1 MIYDGVINKPPLNEE
16 TLAHYGVLGMK
27 WGVRKNPEKAY
38 SKAAKELAK
47 RKKKVVKADKK
58 YKRALNRP
66 FGSLYRSTSQK
77 LNKLNKKQNKLR
89 KWEEAIVKNFEKE
102 YDRIRKTS
110 NTDEEKNKRLSR
122 LEKAYNDNFKVK
134 VKIKAEEK
142 NKSSKATSSSIEN
155 KVKNARKTGKYDMEF
170 LEGNYDVDSKTGD
183 LLKGKALDDA
193 YREYLKKKK

>member
-38 SKAAKELAK
+38 SKATKELAK

-77 LNKLNKKQNKLR
+77 LNKLNKKQNKLK
-89 KWEEAIVKNFEKE
+89 KWEDAMEKYFKGTEFEIAKTKDQKISKAKKYHRYDMDFLEAIQNRDDILNNSNKLLKE
-102 YDRIRKTS
+102 YSKYLNDP
-110 NTDEEKNKRLSR
+110 EE
-122 LEKAYNDNFKVK
+122 YW
-134 VKIKAEEK
+134 
-142 NKSSKATSSSIEN
+142 
-155 KVKNARKTGKYDMEF
+155 
-170 LEGNYDVDSKTGD
+170 
-183 LLKGKALDDA
+183 
-193 YREYLKKKK
+193 KKKK

>member
-38 SKAAKELAK
+38 SKATKELAK
-47 RKKKVVKADKK
+47 RKKKVVKAAKR
-58 YKRALNRP
+58 YNRALKRP

-89 KWEEAIVKNFEKE
+89 NWEEAMEKYFKDTE
-102 YDRIRKTS
+102 FDVTKTKDQKTS
-110 NTDEEKNKRLSR
+110 
-122 LEKAYNDNFKVK
+122 KAK
-134 VKIKAEEK
+134 
-142 NKSSKATSSSIEN
+142 SSSIEN

-193 YREYLKKKK
+193 YREYLKKKKK

>member
-38 SKAAKELAK
+38 SKATKELAK

-89 KWEEAIVKNFEKE
+89 KWEDAIVKNFEKE

-110 NTDEEKNKRLSR
+110 KTDEEKDIKLFR
-122 LEKAYNDNFKVK
+122 LEKAYNDAFKD
-134 VKIKAEEK
+134 IFS
-142 NKSSKATSSSIEN
+142 NKDIEN
-155 KVKNARKTGKYDMEF
+155 IAER
-170 LEGNYDVDSKTGD
+170 
-183 LLKGKALDDA
+183 
-193 YREYLKKKK
+193 LKKKKK